1 MDRSLCMPYFSGFI
15 AFSAF
20 VITLFGATYCDFL
33 TFTSNET
40 VTIQGV
46 ADTVTL
52 EFGIWFY
59 RGWSYLIGSEG
70 EVYVFETCW
79 NYPEGTVYDTNW
91 KSAKAFN
98 TMALIIGGVV
108 SCVTLFAACSAPSKK
123 IFQIAGMSNMVCCL
137 FTGLSL
143 LLLNSNACNNNL
155 NVEAFKLAFPLVKLT
170 FPDTCTVGVGAK
182 TTISGTVLWF
192 VAAIAAC
199 MSGPNPR
206 GEAAEDLVKEDLV
219 PVDGEEVPEQAAED
233 LVKEE
238 PAPVDG
244 GEVPEQAV

>member
-1 MDRSLCMPYFSGFI
+1 MPYFSGLV

-98 TMALIIGGVV
+98 TMALIIGGIV

-143 LLLNSNACNNNL
+143 LLLKSNACNNNL
-155 NVEAFKLAFPLVKLT
+155 SVKTFELALPALDLT
-170 FPDTCTVGVGAK
+170 FPDTCTMGVGAK
-182 TTISGTVLWF
+182 TTISATVLWF

-199 MSGPNPR
+199 MSGPNPQGESGPNPQ
-206 GEAAEDLVKEDLV
+206 GEAA
-219 PVDGEEVPEQAAED
+219 GED

-238 PAPVDG
+238 PVPSDV

>member
-1 MDRSLCMPYFSGFI
+1 MDLLIFMPYFSGFI
-15 AFSAF
+15 AFGAF

-46 ADTVTL
+46 TDTVTL
-52 EFGIWFY
+52 EFGVWYY
-59 RGWSYLIGSEG
+59 RGWSYVIGSEG

-79 NYPEGTVYDTNW
+79 NYPEETVYDANW

-98 TMALIIGGVV
+98 TMALIIGGMVV
-108 SCVTLFAACSAPSKK
+108 FVTMFAACSAPSKK

-155 NVEAFKLAFPLVKLT
+155 NVETFELAFPVLNLT
-170 FPDTCTVGVGAK
+170 FPDTCTMGVGAK
-182 TTISGTVLWF
+182 TTISATVLWF

-199 MSGPNPR
+199 MSGPNPQ
-206 GEAAEDLVKEDLV
+206 GEAADDLVKEEPV
-219 PVDGEEVPEQAAED
+219 PVDGGEAPEQAAED
-233 LVKEE
+233 LVKGES
-238 PAPVDG
+238 APVDG

>member
-1 MDRSLCMPYFSGFI
+1 MDLLIFMPYFSGFI
-15 AFSAF
+15 AFGAF

-46 ADTVTL
+46 TDTVTL
-52 EFGIWFY
+52 EFGVWYY
-59 RGWSYLIGSEG
+59 RGWSYVIGSEG

-79 NYPEGTVYDTNW
+79 NYPEETVYDANW

-98 TMALIIGGVV
+98 TMALIIGGMVV
-108 SCVTLFAACSAPSKK
+108 FVTMFAACSAPSKK

-155 NVEAFKLAFPLVKLT
+155 NVETFELAFPVLNLT
-170 FPDTCTVGVGAK
+170 FPDTCTMGVGAK
-182 TTISGTVLWF
+182 TTISATVLWF

-199 MSGPNPR
+199 MSGPNPQ
-206 GEAAEDLVKEDLV
+206 GEAADDLVKEEPV
-219 PVDGEEVPEQAAED
+219 PVVGGEAPEQAAED
-233 LVKEE
+233 LVKGES
-238 PAPVDG
+238 APVDG